1 MQEDPVDGTGLLRQ
15 AQSCGEHGRTR
26 DKDDESNEPSGKLR
40 HSSPCSVLV
49 ELVQPHTLI
58 ADIKTH
64 NLIACNGLIARLL
77 SKKRI
82 WSFFIFLRFVLFC
95 LFGATLGVPVV
106 APGTAAGPLRRV
118 VEAPL
123 WVPSSPVVGRGAL
136 RAEVP
141 PHLKTR

>member
-1 MQEDPVDGTGLLRQ
+1 MQEDPVDGAGLLRQ

-64 NLIACNGLIARLL
+64 NLIAVQWYLIARLL
-77 SKKRI
+77 SREYGLF
-82 WSFFIFLRFVLFC
+82 SFF
-95 LFGATLGVPVV
+95 GVQGDDVSSRA
-106 APGTAAGPLRRV
+106 APA
-118 VEAPL
+118 
-123 WVPSSPVVGRGAL
+123 
-136 RAEVP
+136 
-141 PHLKTR
+141 